1 MKAIQE
7 DVHDQ
12 FKDWVR
18 TRRGARLNA
27 PEKKLFDGTIW
38 TGRKAAELG
47 LVDGIG
53 DLRGVLREKFGEK
66 VRLRPIKA
74 PRNWLQKRIG
84 VSRAGAVADDI
95 IAAIEE
101 RLIWSRFGL

>member
-1 MKAIQE
+1 MSSP
-7 DVHDQ
+7 
-12 FKDWVR
+12 
-18 TRRGARLNA
+18 NPPA
-27 PEKKLFDGTIW
+27 PA